1 MIQSFLKLTTL
12 LFAFGTIEL
21 LGQSYDQLRMQLQ
34 FENYYGTR
42 MKSNGASDNVLGPQ
56 HLFEVWLPV
65 EITFAEGSAQFDQ
78 CKLNLLNSGAE
89 VVYKEKEMFISPTNF
104 KTIRL
109 LNQERWFTPGNKYFY
124 KEVALSGIVEVFTNN
139 LNPPYILQQH
149 FVYIKEPNSNG
160 YVSGGSTER
169 KLIKSTALFLH
180 DGTKLVPLKGK
191 QSLQK
196 FFKSEKDSFQK
207 LGKEL
212 NTNFKDPKS
221 IQLLI
226 DALK

>member
-1 MIQSFLKLTTL
+1 MNQSFLKLTTL
-12 LFAFGTIEL
+12 VLVFGTTEL
-21 LGQSYDQLRMQLQ
+21 FGQSYDQLKMQLQ

-42 MKSNGASDNVLGPQ
+42 MKSNGVNDNISGPQ
-56 HLFEVWLPV
+56 YLFETWLPV
-65 EITFAEGSAQFDQ
+65 EITFAGGSAQFDQ

-89 VVYKEKEMFISPTNF
+89 VVYKEKEMFVSPTNF
-104 KTIRL
+104 KSVKL

-124 KEVALSGIVEVFTNN
+124 KEVALSGIVELFTND

-149 FVYIKEPNSNG
+149 FVYVKEPNTNG

-169 KLIKSTALFLH
+169 KLVKSTALFLH
-180 DGTKLVPLKGK
+180 DGTKLVPIKGK

-196 FFKSEKDSFQK
+196 FYKTKRDAFQNMEQK
-207 LGKEL
+207 L
-212 NTNFKDPKS
+212 NTNFKDPNS
-221 IQLLI
+221 IQILI